1 MNPPPTTNVNYE
13 YIAYIDEAG
22 DPGLK
27 KVKPLDANGSSEW
40 LIIAATVVNA
50 QRESE
55 VVQWSKDFVNL
66 SGSRQ
71 TKQIHFRKL
80 NDKAQVATCLKFSE
94 LPLRAFV
101 VCSNKKNMKNWKN
114 PFADAMAVT
123 LVGSLSRYQWFYY
136 WVSRILLEKVTD
148 WVFRHSMATLGRPGK
163 LKIEFSERGGIRY
176 DEIDQYY
183 KLLKAHDRNGTQFID
198 FDTINWQVIERE
210 LIEAYPHNSR
220 AGLVLPDI
228 VASSFFAACDKHDR
242 GKPPNPLSAFRLDPR
257 MARRR
262 LGPNELPAGYGVK
275 LMPSVQEANL
285 DEDQFRV
292 FRHYGYRK

>member
-1 MNPPPTTNVNYE
+1 MFHSARVDFD

-27 KVKPLDANGSSEW
+27 RVKPLDENGSSEW
-40 LIIAATVVNA
+40 LIIAATIVDA
-50 QRESE
+50 AREKQ
-55 VVQWSKDFVNL
+55 VVQWGRDFVDL

-71 TKQIHFRKL
+71 TNQVHFRKL
-80 NDKAQVATCLKFSE
+80 NDAAQIATCARFAE
-94 LPLRAFV
+94 LPLRGFV

-114 PFADAMAVT
+114 PFVEAMAVT
-123 LVGSLSRYQWFYY
+123 LVGTLSRYQWFYY
-136 WVSRILLEKVTD
+136 WVSRVLLEKVTD
-148 WVFRHSMATLGRPGK
+148 WVYRHSMAKLGRPGR

-183 KLLKAHDRNGTQFID
+183 RLLREHDRAGTQFVTYD
-198 FDTINWQVIERE
+198 AINWSVVHRE

-242 GKPPNPLSAFRLDPR
+242 GKPPNPLSAFKLDPR

-262 LGPNELPAGYGVK
+262 AGPEQTPAGYGVK
-275 LMPSVQEANL
+275 LMPSVKEAKL
-285 DEDQFRV
+285 DDDQFRI
-292 FRHYGYRK
+292 FRHSGYRK